1 MNTIDINKES
11 LFSEVIR
18 LDNAVGW
25 IEAEDFGESRWAF
38 VADLIREAGAR
49 DTAELVAEIE
59 DEFQFLL
66 DNNKGE

>member
-1 MNTIDINKES
+1 MEINKMTTKES
-11 LFSEVIR
+11 LSEIVT

-25 IEAEDFGESRWAF
+25 IQAEDFGESRWAF

-66 DNNKGE
+66 DGIQ

>member
-1 MNTIDINKES
+1 MENRTMTTKES
-11 LFSEVIR
+11 LFSEIVT

-25 IEAEDFGESRWAF
+25 TQAEGFGESRWAF

-66 DNNKGE
+66 AGIQ